1 VPTYDLHQHVWPP
14 ALVEALAARSAPP
27 LLRGDVLT
35 LAPGGE
41 FRIDVEAHGLE
52 ARLAELDRDG
62 IDVAVASCPPTL
74 GIELLP
80 PEEAAPLLRAYHD
93 GMRELVDAAEGRLL
107 GLSTAA
113 PRDGFVGTTVSARAF
128 LDMEAIA
135 DVLDEVDRRRSLLFV
150 HPGPAE
156 RPPGAP
162 AWWAPVV
169 DYTAQMQ
176 AAYAA
181 WLAVGVARWPDLH
194 VVFAILAGG
203 APFQLERLRAQGVDI
218 RVAFGGN
225 LYLDTASYGRR
236 ALEIC
241 LATYGGGQ
249 LVYGSDAPVL
259 DPRPTL
265 KAVRDFGEAVADAL
279 CQDNPAALLT

>member
-1 VPTYDLHQHVWPP
+1 VTTFDLHQHVWPP
-14 ALVEALAARSAPP
+14 AFVEALEARTAPP
-27 LLRGDVLT
+27 CLRDDVLL

-41 FRIDVEAHGLE
+41 FRIDVAAHGLD

-80 PEEAAPLLRAYHD
+80 EHEAAPLLRAYHE
-93 GMRELVDAAEGRLL
+93 GVRELAAGADGRLL
-107 GLSTAA
+107 AFSMGQPL
-113 PRDGFVGTTVSARAF
+113 DGFVGTSVSAREL
-128 LDMEAIA
+128 LDLDALA
-135 DVLDEVDRRRSLLFV
+135 DVLDELVRRRSVLFV
-150 HPGPAE
+150 HPGPAD
-156 RPPGAP
+156 PPPNAP
-162 AWWAPVV
+162 RWWAPVI

-181 WLAVGVARWPDLH
+181 WLAEGIARWPNLR

-203 APFQLERLRAQGVDI
+203 APFQLERLRSQGVDV
-218 RVAFGGN
+218 RVAFDRN

-236 ALEIC
+236 ALEVC
-241 LATYGGGQ
+241 LSTYGGAQ

-265 KAVRDFGEAVADAL
+265 KAVRDFGQAVADAL
-279 CQDNPAALLT
+279 CHENPASLLT